1 MFVGYKDGLHEDI
14 KDGEVI
20 FNIEDFIQLHP
31 TDYKPFYKD
40 FFQHNV
46 NQLEHFGFME
56 FLNIKYADAHD
67 FEQAQ
72 KKEVFDSLA
81 EQLMSD
87 RKAFKDDE

>member
-1 MFVGYKDGLHEDI
+1 M
-14 KDGEVI
+14 
-20 FNIEDFIQLHP
+20 
-31 TDYKPFYKD
+31 
-40 FFQHNV
+40 